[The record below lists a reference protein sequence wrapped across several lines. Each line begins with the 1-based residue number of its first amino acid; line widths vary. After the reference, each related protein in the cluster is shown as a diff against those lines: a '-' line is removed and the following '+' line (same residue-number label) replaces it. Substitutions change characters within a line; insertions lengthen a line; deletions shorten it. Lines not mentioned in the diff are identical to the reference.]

1 MARITIIG
9 GTGYAGALIV
19 AEAASRGHEVTSISR
34 ALPDEKIDGVTYVE
48 GSVTDADVRARAVQ
62 DADVVYSAISPRGD
76 MEGRTRQALAD
87 LAGAAQQAGVRL
99 GITGG
104 AGSLLV
110 AEGGPRLSDT
120 DDFPDAFKTEA
131 AEMAAVLDDLRA
143 SDASLDWFYVS
154 PAAGFGAFAPG
165 EKTGTFRVGGDV
177 LLADADGN
185 SFISGADFAT
195 AVVDEIEQPTHR
207 RTRFS
212 VAY

>member
-48 GSVTDADVRARAVQ
+48 GSVTDADIRARAVQ

-195 AVVDEIEQPTHR
+195 AVVDEIEQPAHR

>member
-195 AVVDEIEQPTHR
+195 AVVDEIEQPAHR

>member
-48 GSVTDADVRARAVQ
+48 GSVTDADIRARAVQ

-165 EKTGTFRVGGDV
+165 EKTGAFRVGGDV

-195 AVVDEIEQPTHR
+195 AVVDEIEQPAHR

>member
-48 GSVTDADVRARAVQ
+48 GSVTDADIRARAVQ

-99 GITGG
+99 GVTGG

-110 AEGGPRLSDT
+110 TEGGPRLSDT

-195 AVVDEIEQPTHR
+195 AVVDEIEQPAHR

>member
-48 GSVTDADVRARAVQ
+48 GSVTDADIRARAVQ
-62 DADVVYSAISPRGD
+62 DADIVYSAISPRGD

-110 AEGGPRLSDT
+110 TEGGPRLSDT

-195 AVVDEIEQPTHR
+195 AVVDEIEQPAHR